1 MTTQLKLRDKV
12 YEVPSGTTVRDAM
25 LRLGIEPDSVIPT
38 RDGELMTDDE
48 LLREG
53 EVIRL
58 VAVIS
63 GGGRGACG
71 ASGDRDGADSRRS
84 RSK

>member
-1 MTTQLKLRDKV
+1 MERGAVSAMTTQLKLRDKV
-12 YEVPSGTTVRDAM
+12 YEVPSGMTVRAAL
-25 LRLGIEPDSVIPT
+25 LRLEVEPESVLPT
-38 RDGELMTDDE
+38 RDGELITDDE

-63 GGGRGACG
+63 GGAAPLGAP
-71 ASGDRDGADSRRS
+71 
-84 RSK
+84 